1 MPKLPK
7 GLLLDLD
14 DTILVFD
21 AVSDRSWAQ
30 ILNTFRA
37 EYNPID
43 PQHLHRS
50 IKAAAKIFW
59 SDPAR
64 HREGRVNLEAARE
77 QIVSAA
83 MSALQMPV
91 NADLTTKIVRAYDL
105 VRTQLM
111 QPVPGAVETL
121 RALREYGISLILVTN
136 GATRGQREKIERFQL
151 QQFFQD
157 IIIEE
162 ECGFGKPDERVYRH
176 ALRALG
182 LPPQDVWMIGDNL
195 EWEVAAPQRLGI
207 RGIWVDVRGGG
218 LPSDSDITPYRIINS
233 LCDIVQ

>member
-64 HREGRVNLEAARE
+64 HREGRVNLDAARE

-111 QPVPGAVETL
+111 QPVPGAVDTL
-121 RALREYGISLILVTN
+121 RALREYGIPLILVTN

-182 LPPQDVWMIGDNL
+182 LPPQEYKNIFSNT
-195 EWEVAAPQRLGI
+195 I
-207 RGIWVDVRGGG
+207 
-218 LPSDSDITPYRIINS
+218 
-233 LCDIVQ
+233 